1 MPTRHFLTISLLAF
15 VSCFFFAGCETG
27 EPGVTTSQSRGS
39 ALTSGASIP
48 YHYSQMVELRWVD
61 ASVGSRLVRTQ
72 GTSEVLAQEDFGGAG
87 LHPLL
92 QEQGQDTALASRTRF
107 GGVVPTVLFGKDPGR
122 NSTVEITWTF
132 PSHDSERPALLQ
144 IPGSPPVTLSSNTVT
159 VRYEI
164 ENITYK
170 IFVNGEF
177 IEERNYP
184 VGAGVV
190 QVPAFSSFV
199 SGPHA
204 ITVVGTGTPDAVD
217 GTWNY
222 NQKKLVFAQETHDFD
237 LDSDE
242 PIEIVNSFGWDNG
255 SPAVDPHWRLTLG
268 GFNGFVKEG
277 TGTEVQATWD
287 PKNLIL
293 TQAEELEEISLN
305 LTGFAEGYPGTEY
318 IGGAD
323 GSVPS
328 SKTGL
333 QIVNETITPDPP
345 FEEPGSSVMLTAT
358 AVLIDSELDTSD
370 IMWTVDLE
378 DSNGEPVVEEFESGN
393 GPEII
398 AEWDGTVN
406 GQPVD
411 EPTTYQFHIYAE
423 VCPNDGGGQASR
435 AIRAQ
440 DGGSPMCDDD
450 DKVVAML
457 GGTLKVFRSG
467 ETTNEIANSRDN
479 PKSSTAGD
487 PGLKRLRT
495 VNAAESWRID
505 VEGLNFGTGQPPETL
520 AGFAVPSVSPQVSFP
535 LTLTDADAQGN
546 KNGVYS
552 VEFDPNS
559 ILKSG
564 SELSATQFSV
574 GAGVTVNFNGTP
586 AVISHLYADLLVQFI
601 FGANFYPMPKKE
613 LGRLVY
619 TGISKLENGQSTTE
633 IGINEAE
640 FNKSNI
646 KHFGF
651 EAISINVLTPGGL
664 IEAVVKVQNKAPL
677 YSTFCHGGFDGK
689 LLLFAG
695 PDGQLDPSDLT
706 DAEVDHL
713 ETWVFNACN
722 VLICYDYNNNLAN
735 RNDLGRQGPG
745 DPISARASGAHGIR
759 WWTKLNR
766 GQTIL
771 LGYNY
776 PVQVD
781 EAALA
786 VRNYKV
792 HLDDSALSI
801 EGADVDASNKQQ
813 WAWMV
818 ANAKVGGTAWNA
830 CVWDSDFYYYLA
842 KYDPKYGKDP
852 QASQAS
858 VYGIVR
864 LPLNASGVPTKADGT
879 PFIPNNPQGPPLF
892 APRFP
897 IP

>member
-440 DGGSPMCDDD
+440 DGGSPMCDDGD
-450 DKVVAML
+450 DKRVAL
-457 GGTLKVFRSG
+457 ADTSILRVY
-467 ETTNEIANSRDN
+467 NA
-479 PKSSTAGD
+479 AGD
-487 PGLKRLRT
+487 LLASSDDGENTLPMQKQVFPFGRKDNDNNLRIT
-495 VNAAESWRID
+495 
-505 VEGLNFGTGQPPETL
+505 VEGLEESL
-520 AGFAVPSVSPQVSFP
+520 PSVSVE
-535 LTLTDADAQGN
+535 LE
-546 KNGVYS
+546 GV
-552 VEFDPNS
+552 
-559 ILKSG
+559 
-564 SELSATQFSV
+564 LSATPGTATLTYNSEEKVHEGTFEVTNSLIRIDQLQKDGLSVNTTFSDSV
-574 GAGVTVNFNGTP
+574 LPATGGAQ
-586 AVISHLYADLLVQFI
+586 VIFEAAL
-601 FGANFYPMPKKE
+601 ANFQGLPYLPE
-613 LGRLVY
+613 QVQLG
-619 TGISKLENGQSTTE
+619 TFQENSDPATASVDQR
-633 IGINEAE
+633 NVL
-640 FNKSNI
+640 N
-646 KHFGF
+646 FGF
-651 EAISINVLTPGGL
+651 ENLKFKLQDVGTAKAELKVRHPASVFYFLQHMGATGEIELGTTSLSPG
-664 IEAVVKVQNKAPL
+664 
-677 YSTFCHGGFDGK
+677 
-689 LLLFAG
+689 
-695 PDGQLDPSDLT
+695 DLT
-706 DAEVDHL
+706 EDDATPL
-713 ETWVFNACN
+713 RSLILTACSGLALN
-722 VLICYDYNNNLAN
+722 DYNNLWDNSHPKFANLPDRQAI
-735 RNDLGRQGPG
+735 DFGGRK
-745 DPISARASGAHGIR
+745 
-759 WWTKLNR
+759 WYTKTR
-766 GQTIL
+766 PGQTIL
-771 LGYNY
+771 LGFNHYAPAQLAPQIINEY
-776 PVQVD
+776 MLQLD
-781 EAALA
+781 DLQGKLGQDDLTLSNLEALA
-786 VRNYKV
+786 WMKANRNI
-792 HLDDSALSI
+792 LQGTDGSPLQRALCL
-801 EGADVDASNKQQ
+801 
-813 WAWMV
+813 
-818 ANAKVGGTAWNA
+818 NA
-830 CVWDSDFYYYLA
+830 CAYSGDFYYYMPFDSVSKGPNRDNPLKENRQIHSVKKQDWENPLELA
-842 KYDPKYGKDP
+842 DWLRTPKPK
-852 QASQAS
+852 SEE
-858 VYGIVR
+858 V
-864 LPLNASGVPTKADGT
+864 L
-879 PFIPNNPQGPPLF
+879 IP
-892 APRFP
+892 
-897 IP
+897 